1 MNRLGIIILAVL
13 GLVVVT
19 AYSALFVVNEKQ
31 QALVLQF
38 GQPKGDA
45 ITEPGLYWKLPF
57 IQNVVFVDRR
67 LLMLDSP
74 SEEMIAGD
82 RKRLIVDAFARYRIS
97 DPLRFYQSIREMAF
111 LDNRLQP
118 IFESSL
124 RNVIG
129 DSSLEELVRTDR
141 TGITKRVQESFDKA
155 TQDLGINV
163 VDVRIRRADL
173 PTQNSEAIFR
183 RMQTER
189 EREAAEIRAQGQE
202 AAQRIR
208 SRADRDVTVL
218 IAEAEREAQIT
229 RGEGDAKSNE
239 IFANAYSQ
247 DPDFFDFYRSMQAYR
262 AGLKGDS
269 TTMILSP
276 ESDFFRYFD
285 NDAGR

>member
-1 MNRLGIIILAVL
+1 MNRLGIILLAVL

-38 GQPKGDA
+38 GQPRGDA
-45 ITEPGLYWKLPF
+45 ITAPGLYWKIPF